1 MYTGATGLALSLSI
15 NFPAS
20 AEEITQAPGGGTVS
34 LLSAPISLPLPPT
47 LTLPRG
53 PCRSPAPL
61 PARPQLRHH
70 AAPPATGFSPSAP
83 LLPLPEAGKRPQLFP
98 PAPCT
103 PRRRGSPA
111 RPRTAL
117 GRIGPSP
124 EGAAQARQ
132 DTAPAPASGNGRRGS
147 DRPYRAGRSWG
158 RCPGAGSRPAEGRE
172 LHRPRPPAGLAPA
185 APRIREPTRLNS
197 EREAAAIPH
206 RIPFWGAL
214 PGTCSPVARGVCHGA
229 LLRHPQNGCQ
239 GLLDPHRLRGLQSKA
254 GGSTFRLPPSAA
266 SAVLRGLQLSIYCAL
281 QGRGSNHAKL

>member
-1 MYTGATGLALSLSI
+1 M
-15 NFPAS
+15 
-20 AEEITQAPGGGTVS
+20 S

-53 PCRSPAPL
+53 PRRSPAPL

-117 GRIGPSP
+117 GWAGPGRIGPSP

-158 RCPGAGSRPAEGRE
+158 RCPGAGSSPAEGRE

-197 EREAAAIPH
+197 ERGCGHPIPPPLLGSSAWSLLT
-206 RIPFWGAL
+206 RGPRCPPRDPWSIPKM
-214 PGTCSPVARGVCHGA
+214 SARGSA
-229 LLRHPQNGCQ
+229 
-239 GLLDPHRLRGLQSKA
+239 LLDPHKLRGLQSKA